1 MKKSIL
7 FIFIGIFLITL
18 IAGCGKKRVD
28 DFNVSEKIDIIVN
41 NGPQASSNPF
51 DYVKANQE
59 MYDEL
64 LSHKKESFEYSIK
77 DLIETNAGSGLR
89 SYIEA
94 LLCSEINDN
103 FKYDFESANDYLEHY
118 KEFLT
123 KSYSDFNSY
132 DKYAK
137 TLLK

>member
-1 MKKSIL
+1 MKKSML
-7 FIFIGIFLITL
+7 FIFIGIFSIIL

-41 NGPQASSNPF
+41 NGPQTSSNPF
-51 DYVKANQE
+51 DYVKTNQE

-77 DLIETNAGSGLR
+77 DLVETNAGSGLR

-118 KEFLT
+118 KEFLM
-123 KSYSDFNSY
+123 SENSNYNHY
-132 DKYAK
+132 DLYAK
-137 TLLK
+137 SLF